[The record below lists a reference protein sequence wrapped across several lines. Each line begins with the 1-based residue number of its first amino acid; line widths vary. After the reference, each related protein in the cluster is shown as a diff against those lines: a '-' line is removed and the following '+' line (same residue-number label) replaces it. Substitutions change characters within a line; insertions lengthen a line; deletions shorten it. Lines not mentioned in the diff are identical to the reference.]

1 MAKTTP
7 QHNNSPAPSLRRSV
21 DDYRVDNTEA
31 LDRTVTVRAWPAQPD
46 RAVELEHEPNVSS
59 RDARR
64 AGPPQL
70 RRRRRYR
77 WKPRV

>member
-21 DDYRVDNTEA
+21 DDYRVDNTEV

-46 RAVELEHEPNVSS
+46 RAVE
-59 RDARR
+59 RR
-64 AGPPQL
+64 Q
-70 RRRRRYR
+70 RCV
-77 WKPRV
+77 WKVRTDILGDR